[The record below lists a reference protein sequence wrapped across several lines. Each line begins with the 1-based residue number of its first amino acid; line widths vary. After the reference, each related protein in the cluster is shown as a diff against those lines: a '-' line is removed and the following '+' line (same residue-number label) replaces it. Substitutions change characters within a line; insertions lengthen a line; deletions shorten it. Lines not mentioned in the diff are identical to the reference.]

1 MTRLVPRVSHEQ
13 SGGYTLLSG
22 PWRRQHAVLALG
34 GSRGGRGHVHSSSD
48 ALLSVPMAPGLPWEG
63 RRNRHTD
70 WPSSYLRVCTQV
82 QGHRSPKRLPAGC
95 RSPPLWFGRS
105 SWQHAKVSSWSQ
117 TFGKCRVSGSLC
129 SPEASSLGLGQMLP
143 CSSKV
148 SVKVSSWVWLNPE
161 QRQVGLIGV
170 GGSHESLHGDVG
182 PAHLRGGLQGGR
194 GPCLR

>member
-34 GSRGGRGHVHSSSD
+34 GSGGGGGHVHSSSD
-48 ALLSVPMAPGLPWEG
+48 PLLSVPMAPGLPWDC

-82 QGHRSPKRLPAGC
+82 QGHRSPKRPPAAIV
-95 RSPPLWFGRS
+95 PLCGLGIVPGNI
-105 SWQHAKVSSWSQ
+105 AKVSSWSQ

-129 SPEASSLGLGQMLP
+129 SPEASSLGLGQTLP

>member
-1 MTRLVPRVSHEQ
+1 MSRVGATPCSLYPGAGSMLSWLSAAVEAAEGMCTAARTLCSPFPWLLACPGTVDKTDTRIGR
-13 SGGYTLLSG
+13 
-22 PWRRQHAVLALG
+22 AVTQECALKFK
-34 GSRGGRGHVHSSSD
+34 D
-48 ALLSVPMAPGLPWEG
+48 TDLPNG
-63 RRNRHTD
+63 
-70 WPSSYLRVCTQV
+70 C
-82 QGHRSPKRLPAGC
+82 LPAAVV
-95 RSPPLWFGRS
+95 PLCGLGVVPGNI
-105 SWQHAKVSSWSQ
+105 AKVSSWSQ

-129 SPEASSLGLGQMLP
+129 SPEASSLGLGQTLP

-161 QRQVGLIGV
+161 QRQVGFSGA